1 MGRLTLNVLLSFA
14 QFEREVTS
22 ERIRDKVA
30 ASKRKGLWV
39 GGMVPM
45 GYELKDGKLLIVEE
59 EAEQVRTIFQ
69 RYLEVGSVNQ
79 LIPELEERGFRTKL
93 RRLSTGA
100 SRGGVP
106 FRQGMLFQMLRNPF
120 YVGDVRFKGEIC
132 PGPQPPLLDRP
143 LFDAVQARLTEQWQ
157 HRTRSRIPTDKLLS
171 GRIYD
176 DAGYP
181 MIPNYSIR
189 GHVRYW
195 YYVSEPRLRG
205 QTKVPAGSEPR
216 VPANDIEAIV
226 IKTLK
231 RHLAQA
237 IIAVSHT
244 NDRELISAY
253 IERIVV
259 SKREI
264 TIHLK
269 RSDHSSINDGDHL
282 RSECRSDDIVDPVIL
297 SASWSKPRG
306 KKFRELLLPPST
318 RRETTRPIK
327 AERKA
332 ALLRAIARGR
342 TWLDEVVSGAD
353 VADIATRHKCSIR
366 HVQMT
371 ISMAFTAPALV
382 QATLDGRLPRGI
394 GVARLRDAPAEWS
407 QQFTRL
413 GLTPPAQ

>member
-1 MGRLTLNVLLSFA
+1 
-14 QFEREVTS
+14 
-22 ERIRDKVA
+22 
-30 ASKRKGLWV
+30 
-39 GGMVPM
+39 
-45 GYELKDGKLLIVEE
+45 
-59 EAEQVRTIFQ
+59 
-69 RYLEVGSVNQ
+69 
-79 LIPELEERGFRTKL
+79 
-93 RRLSTGA
+93 
-100 SRGGVP
+100 
-106 FRQGMLFQMLRNPF
+106 MLRNPF
-120 YVGDVRFKGEIC
+120 YVGEVKFKGEIC
-132 PGPQPPLLDRP
+132 PGPQPPLLDRT
-143 LFDAVQARLTEQWQ
+143 LFDAVQARLTEQWL

-171 GRIYD
+171 GMIYD

-189 GHVRYW
+189 GHIRYW

-205 QTKVPAGSEPR
+205 QTKVPAGSDPR

-226 IKTLK
+226 IRKLEQ
-231 RHLAQA
+231 HLDRGGLN
-237 IIAVSHT
+237 T
-244 NDRELISAY
+244 KDKDRRELITAH

-269 RSDHSSINDGDHL
+269 RSDHSSVNDGDHL

-342 TWLDEVVSGAD
+342 AWLDEVVSGVD
-353 VADIATRHKCSIR
+353 VANIASRHKCSIR

-382 QATLDGRLPRGI
+382 QAAVDGRLPRGI

-407 QQFTRL
+407 QQFMRL